1 MQETIMSGIIVQF
14 AEEKAR
20 RLSLRSK
27 TNVATVNRLLGRKD
41 TIYDVIMDRIETYE
55 KGNKE

>member
-1 MQETIMSGIIVQF
+1 MSAIIIQY

-27 TNVATVNRLLGRKD
+27 TNVGTVARLLGRTD
-41 TIYDVIMDRIETYE
+41 NE
-55 KGNKE
+55 KLNLWAQLQAQFHQQDQDK

>member
-1 MQETIMSGIIVQF
+1 MSAIIVQY

-27 TNVATVNRLLGRKD
+27 TNISTVNRLLGRRE
-41 TIYDVIMDRIETYE
+41 TIYDMIMDKIETYE
-55 KGNKE
+55 RGNKK